1 MLYNSIKMNP
11 DHVYAIIIVLML
23 IILGVITFHYY
34 AYISSGNGS
43 ALNIGIGGGIKVL
56 DLPIMKV
63 PVEVPMTENFEESS
77 KQHWVKLPN
86 DDNYCPWALV

>member
-1 MLYNSIKMNP
+1 MNQ

-43 ALNIGIGGGIKVL
+43 ALNVGLGGGIKIMEYPQGPVSVKPHEAG
-56 DLPIMKV
+56 LPI
-63 PVEVPMTENFEESS
+63 EAFEETP
-77 KQHWVKLPN
+77 KKHWIKLPN